1 MPKKILVVDD
11 DAQLAKLMRITLE
24 TRGYEVILARNGREA
39 LDRARSDHPDLLVMD
54 VMMPEMDGFEALQ
67 KMKSDLAISHIPVI
81 ILTALGR
88 STDALKG
95 LEAGAHFYLAKPFSP
110 FELIAHAR
118 QILEHS
124 VPVGQPVI
132 PQETTAEDQEPAVS
146 PRTAHN
152 ESSTRLAPVR
162 SLTSASLRNRE
173 MTPDE
178 AKPAEAKAME
188 DGFAQVLERLSR
200 IEHMLHV
207 LMAAQTETTPIKN
220 SES

>member
-39 LDRARSDHPDLLVMD
+39 LDCARSEHPDLLVMD

-67 KMKSDLAISHIPVI
+67 KMKSDLSIAHIPVI
-81 ILTALGR
+81 LLTALGR

-110 FELIAHAR
+110 FELVAHVR

-124 VPVGQPVI
+124 VPVGQPLL
-132 PQETTAEDQEPAVS
+132 PQESAAPDQEPAVS
-146 PRTAHN
+146 PRTARN
-152 ESSTRLAPVR
+152 ESSTRLAPMR
-162 SLTSASLRNRE
+162 SLASASLRNHGV
-173 MTPDE
+173 TSDE
-178 AKPAEAKAME
+178 AKPADAKAME

-200 IEHMLHV
+200 IEHMLNV
-207 LMAAQTETTPIKN
+207 LMAAQTETTPSKN
-220 SES
+220 RES